1 MRLNPFLSTS
11 VDMVGVSWD
20 WGREAKTMVMESCIN
35 TIKKMLLTH
44 AAQYKMPAKCN
55 RQSVGQSL
63 SACSLLKRTQMAAL
77 NPLDFCVNSTWHGL
91 QAATTLAKY
100 YSILQPCD
108 GEGFSI
114 ARNAG
119 IPSDQKQSSEW
130 VSVKLGM
137 NTGHRLH
144 MLHLMSACMVSRFKA
159 SRIKG
164 PDNATSQF
172 LPKIRSRSWSGTG
185 KGGKTNGGGGGSIS
199 TKVVCGRVVH
209 EEVVK

>member
-1 MRLNPFLSTS
+1 MFVARAIVSAEQRIYQHGDTQYSKILWGWNMRLNPFLSTS

-44 AAQYKMPAKCN
+44 AAQYEMPAKCN

-159 SRIKG
+159 S
-164 PDNATSQF
+164 
-172 LPKIRSRSWSGTG
+172 
-185 KGGKTNGGGGGSIS
+185 
-199 TKVVCGRVVH
+199 
-209 EEVVK
+209 

>member
-1 MRLNPFLSTS
+1 MCLLRGQSFQQNSVYINMGTCSTPKFFGCETWDLYNPFLSTW

-20 WGREAKTMVMESCIN
+20 WGREAKTMVMEPCIN
-35 TIKKMLLTH
+35 TISKMLLTH

-55 RQSVGQSL
+55 WQSVGQSL

-77 NPLDFCVNSTWHGL
+77 NPLDFCVTSTWHGL

-108 GEGFSI
+108 GKGLSI
-114 ARNAG
+114 AWNAG

-137 NTGHRLH
+137 NNEHRTQTSH
-144 MLHLMSACMVSRFKA
+144 AAFDECMHGLS
-159 SRIKG
+159 
-164 PDNATSQF
+164 
-172 LPKIRSRSWSGTG
+172 L
-185 KGGKTNGGGGGSIS
+185 
-199 TKVVCGRVVH
+199 
-209 EEVVK
+209 